1 MPCAQVSGVP
11 YMNSLLSESAGLLR
25 SRVPPMHSGV
35 RFASLFVMILFSECH
50 RFMAIDSTVGGG
62 GQWVR
67 GDTCVVFGL
76 GCGWT
81 SSGFLL
87 GGVAFT
93 LSTVIWQGCGGGLLQ
108 L

>member
-1 MPCAQVSGVP
+1 
-11 YMNSLLSESAGLLR
+11 
-25 SRVPPMHSGV
+25 MHSGV